1 MIESKL
7 QILLIAAIPII
18 FAIVLHEVAHGWIAK
33 LHGDSTAEKYGR
45 LTLNPVKHIDPI
57 GTLLV
62 PALLFMFTGFIFGWA
77 KPVPISW
84 NQLNQPKP
92 DMAKVAIAGPV
103 ANLIMA
109 FFWGII
115 IKITTLM
122 LSNATLWVE
131 IFYIMARI
139 GIMINII
146 LLVLNLIPI
155 PPLDGSRVVTSF
167 LPNHLAIQYNKL
179 EKWGFLILLA
189 FLIIP
194 VNGMPLIWYIM
205 SPFIQFFMRLI
216 GYMLQINI
224 A

>member
-109 FFWGII
+109 FFWGIV